1 MTPARTT
8 MYARLRTSTSRPNLR
23 GMIKQGLKIAKTC
36 RIREK
41 LSIFVQNDIAMTQ
54 IVLNI
59 DNPDIIPSLRKVLG
73 QIKGVSIAKTPRK
86 KTKGGDKQE
95 ILQDIRDAYLEVSE
109 AQMTG
114 RKLPNLDDLI
124 KELEAEEA

>member
-1 MTPARTT
+1 M
-8 MYARLRTSTSRPNLR
+8 
-23 GMIKQGLKIAKTC
+23 
-36 RIREK
+36 
-41 LSIFVQNDIAMTQ
+41 SIFVQNDIAMTQ

-86 KTKGGDKQE
+86 KTKDGDKQE